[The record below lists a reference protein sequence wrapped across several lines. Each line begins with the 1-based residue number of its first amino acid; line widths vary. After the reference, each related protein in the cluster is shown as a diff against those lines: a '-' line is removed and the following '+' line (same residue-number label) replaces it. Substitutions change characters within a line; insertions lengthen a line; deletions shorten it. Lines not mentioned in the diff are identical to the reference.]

1 MLKLSSTQI
10 AVMSALI
17 EAPEGDNDEAQTV
30 VASHYPSAMK
40 LCELRLLE
48 QDPVGHFIPTSFGRL
63 LLKREQLA
71 RELDRVNMQIEEEHK
86 NHKPAMAALLR
97 FSRKITG

>member
-1 MLKLSSTQI
+1 MLRLSSTQI

-17 EAPEGDNDEAQTV
+17 EAPEGDSDEAQTV
-30 VASHYPSAMK
+30 VASHYTSALK

-63 LLKREQLA
+63 LLKREQLT
-71 RELDRVNMQIEEEHK
+71 RELDRVNVQIEEEHK